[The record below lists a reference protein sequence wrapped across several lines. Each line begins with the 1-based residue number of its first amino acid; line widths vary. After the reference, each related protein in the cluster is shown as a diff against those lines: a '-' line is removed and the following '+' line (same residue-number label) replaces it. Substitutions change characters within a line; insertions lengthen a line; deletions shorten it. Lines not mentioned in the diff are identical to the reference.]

1 MAVTMKDVAARAG
14 VSIKTV
20 SRVVNN
26 QGEVSDET
34 RQRVQRTIEEL
45 GYKPNIVARSLI
57 TGKTNTIAL
66 LVAEIETPF
75 LLRVQR
81 GIEPMAREH
90 NYNVILFSV
99 SDTADEV
106 KGLEVMRQQR
116 VDGVIL
122 NSISLQQDNSHILDF
137 CRTGI
142 PLVAVN
148 RYGLDDSVPQIIWD
162 DETASTEAVLHLVRL
177 GHRRIAHI
185 GGPLDRLSSHCR
197 LRGYKR
203 GLEQTGLVCQD
214 RFIIHGDYRYP
225 SGYNGTLSLLEMD
238 PPPTAIFVANDVM
251 AVACLAAVQ
260 RSARRVPDDVAIIGV
275 GDEIFSRYTTP
286 TLTTISL
293 PTAEAGRRAAGIL
306 LAQINDESLPETRI
320 VLPASLTVRESCGG
334 QPLDAFDPVALFA
347 EEDRRLVTFDP
358 TGVPGHASAYQP
370 IGTLMHD

>member
-1 MAVTMKDVAARAG
+1 MAITMKDVAARAG

-26 QGEVSDET
+26 QGEVSDKT
-34 RQRVQRTIEEL
+34 RQRVQRAIEEL

-81 GIEPMAREH
+81 GIEPVARKH

-99 SDTADEV
+99 SDTEDEV

-137 CRTGI
+137 CRMGI

-148 RYGLDDSVPQIIWD
+148 RYGLDDSVCQIIWD

-185 GGPLDRLSSHCR
+185 GGPLDRHSSHCR

-225 SGYNGTLSLLEMD
+225 SGYNATLSLLEME

-260 RSARRVPDDVAIIGV
+260 RSGRRVPDDVAIIGV

-293 PTAEAGRRAAGIL
+293 PTAEAGRRAAELL
-306 LAQINDESLPETRI
+306 LAQINDESLPETKVI
-320 VLPASLTVRESCGG
+320 LPASLSVRESCGG

-347 EEDRRLVTFDP
+347 EEDRRGCQVL
-358 TGVPGHASAYQP
+358 
-370 IGTLMHD
+370 

>member
-26 QGEVSDET
+26 QGEISDET
-34 RQRVQRTIEEL
+34 RQHVQRAIEEL

-81 GIEPMAREH
+81 GIEPLARQH
-90 NYNVILFSV
+90 NYNVILFGV

-122 NSISLQQDNSHILDF
+122 NSISLQQDNSHVLNF
-137 CRTGI
+137 CRTGV

-148 RYGLDDSVPQIIWD
+148 RYGLDDSVCQIVWD
-162 DETASTEAVLHLVRL
+162 DETASTEAVWHLVRL

-185 GGPLDRLSSHCR
+185 GGPIDRHSSHCR
-197 LRGYKR
+197 LRGYQR
-203 GLEQTGLVCQD
+203 GLEQTGLPGPD
-214 RFIIHGDYRYP
+214 DYIIHGDYLYP
-225 SGYNGTLSLLEMD
+225 SGYKAALSLLDTD

-251 AVACLAAVQ
+251 ALACLAAVQ
-260 RSARRVPDDVAIIGV
+260 RSGRRVPDDMAIIGV
-275 GDEIFSRYTTP
+275 GGEVFSRYTTP

-293 PTAEAGRRAAGIL
+293 PTAEAGRQAAEML
-306 LAQINDESLPETRI
+306 LAQINDEPLSETRV
-320 VLPASLTVRESCGG
+320 VLPAFLTVRESCGG
-334 QPLDAFDPVALFA
+334 QPLDAFDPVALFT
-347 EEDRRLVTFDP
+347 EEDQCPVTFDP
-358 TGVPGHASAYQP
+358 TGVPGSLSTYP
-370 IGTLMHD
+370 SIGTLHSD

>member
-34 RQRVQRTIEEL
+34 RQRVQRAIEDL
-45 GYKPNIVARSLI
+45 DYKPNIVARSLI

-66 LVAEIETPF
+66 IVAEIETPF
-75 LLRVQR
+75 LLRVQK
-81 GIEPMAREH
+81 GIEPVARKH
-90 NYNVILFSV
+90 NYNAILFSV
-99 SDTADEV
+99 SDTEDEV
-106 KGLEVMRQQR
+106 KGLEMIRQQR

-148 RYGLDDSVPQIIWD
+148 RYGLANSVCQIIWD

-185 GGPLDRLSSHCR
+185 GGPLDRHSSHCR

-203 GLEQTGLVCQD
+203 GLEQAGLPCPD
-214 RFIIHGDYRYP
+214 RYIIHGDYLYP
-225 SGYNGTLSLLEMD
+225 SGYKATLSLLEMD
-238 PPPTAIFVANDVM
+238 PYPTAIFVANDVM

-260 RSARRVPDDVAIIGV
+260 RSGRCVPDDVAIIGV
-275 GDEIFSRYTTP
+275 GDEIFTRYTTP
-286 TLTTISL
+286 TLTTISI
-293 PTAEAGRRAAGIL
+293 PTTEAGRRAAEML
-306 LAQINDESLPETRI
+306 LAQINSESLSETKAI
-320 VLPASLTVRESCGG
+320 LPALLTVRESCGG
-334 QPLDAFDPVALFA
+334 QPLDAFDPMALFA
-347 EEDRRLVTFDP
+347 EDDSRTVTFDLK
-358 TGVPGHASAYQP
+358 GVPDSVSAYQP
-370 IGTLMHD
+370 TGTPRYD

>member
-34 RQRVQRTIEEL
+34 RQRVQRAIEEL

-81 GIEPMAREH
+81 GIEPLAREH

-148 RYGLDDSVPQIIWD
+148 RYGLDDSVCQIIWD

-185 GGPLDRLSSHCR
+185 GGPMDRHSSHCR

-203 GLEQTGLVCQD
+203 GLEQAGLPCQN
-214 RFIIHGDYRYP
+214 RYIIHGDYLYP
-225 SGYNGTLSLLEMD
+225 SGYNATLSLLEID

-260 RSARRVPDDVAIIGV
+260 RSGRRVPDDVAIIGV

-293 PTAEAGRRAAGIL
+293 PTAEAGRRAAEML
-306 LAQINDESLPETRI
+306 LAQINDEPLSETRV

-347 EEDRRLVTFDP
+347 DGEPWSVTFNP
-358 TGVPGHASAYQP
+358 TGVPDPVSTYQP
-370 IGTLMHD
+370 IGTPT

>member
-20 SRVVNN
+20 SRVVND
-26 QGEVSDET
+26 QGEISEET
-34 RQRVQRTIEEL
+34 RWRVQRAIEEL

-57 TGKTNTIAL
+57 TGRTNTIGL

-75 LLRVQR
+75 LLRVQT
-81 GIEPMAREH
+81 GIEPVAREH

-99 SDTADEV
+99 ADTSDEV

-122 NSISLQQDNSHILDF
+122 NSISLHQDNSHILDF

-148 RYGLDDSVPQIIWD
+148 RYGLDDSVCQIGWD
-162 DETASTEAVLHLVRL
+162 DETASTEAVLHFVRL

-185 GGPLDRLSSHCR
+185 GGPLDRQSSHCR
-197 LRGYKR
+197 LRGYR
-203 GLEQTGLVCQD
+203 QGLAQAGLPCQD
-214 RFIIHGDYRYP
+214 RYIIHGDYLYP
-225 SGYNGTLSLLEMD
+225 SGYNATLSLLAVD

-251 AVACLAAVQ
+251 AMACLAAVQ
-260 RSARRVPDDVAIIGV
+260 RSGRRVPDDVAIIGV
-275 GDEIFSRYTTP
+275 GGEVFTRYTTP

-293 PTAEAGRRAAGIL
+293 PTAEAGRQAAKML
-306 LAQINDESLPETRI
+306 LAQINGEPLPATKV
-320 VLPASLTVRESCGG
+320 VLPASLIVRESCGG
-334 QPLDAFDPVALFA
+334 QPMNTFDPVALFA
-347 EEDRRLVTFDP
+347 EENRPSGSFEDAESHKHP
-358 TGVPGHASAYQP
+358 PHP
-370 IGTLMHD
+370 

>member
-90 NYNVILFSV
+90 NYNVILLSV

-185 GGPLDRLSSHCR
+185 GGPLDRHSSHCR

-214 RFIIHGDYRYP
+214 RFILHGDYRYP
-225 SGYNGTLSLLEMD
+225 SGYKATISLLEID

-260 RSARRVPDDVAIIGV
+260 RSGQRVPDDVALIGV
-275 GDEIFSRYTTP
+275 GDEIFTRYTTP

-293 PTAEAGRRAAGIL
+293 PTAEAGRQAAVML
-306 LAQINDESLPETRI
+306 LAQINDEPLSETKV
-320 VLPASLTVRESCGG
+320 VLPALLTVRESCGG
-334 QPLDAFDPVALFA
+334 QPLDAFDPVTLFA
-347 EEDRRLVTFDP
+347 EEKPWSATFDP
-358 TGVPGHASAYQP
+358 TGVPSLANTYQP
-370 IGTLMHD
+370 ASTPT